1 MVLIRNRAGEGQ
13 IFRPD
18 MAVLVENPTS
28 LDNELKGPVTDDV
41 HHAKLAD
48 VIHLKE
54 ARFDDRGLLQISTVK
69 HKPEIIKY
77 DMKHKTRSAKTKDTD
92 NRSETTRPLTG
103 LTNENRLEVEKSEI
117 QTTALSVTVERKPLH
132 NIQPGRSVTE
142 HGRSFGG
149 AHPVHIGSAP
159 PMSSPT
165 AYERGM
171 LIQQHRTRRVP
182 TRMVRLATVSMSAKT
197 KPQSRGQM
205 ASLYYEEP
213 KKPPKVITWDEANNA
228 RPPLRI
234 DMEGPGPCTYSAH
247 NVKPLNETNSPVWT
261 FGGKCDPEREGGC
274 RTSWEKTWFQT
285 PHIWQTK
292 VDFYNDTSWP
302 SPNIYK
308 QRPLLGPKQ
317 RTFSEAPSFTIGN
330 RKQLNL
336 EKKGSDKEPSPNSYE
351 KSSADK
357 ATFNKAPA
365 YSHQFRRSGTV
376 LWAHPGKHFT
386 YIQLLTHAARFEN
399 KSKTNKP
406 VLLKSIKTGSLRREM

>member
-1 MVLIRNRAGEGQ
+1 MNYKCSLS
-13 IFRPD
+13 D

-132 NIQPGRSVTE
+132 NIQPGRSVTD

-357 ATFNKAPA
+357 STFNKAPA

-376 LWAHPGKHFT
+376 LWAHPGKT
-386 YIQLLTHAARFEN
+386 PGPAAYTPRFDTN
-399 KSKTNKP
+399 KTNKP
-406 VLLKSIKTGSLRREM
+406 AFTIRSLRREKSHCLGPFSTF